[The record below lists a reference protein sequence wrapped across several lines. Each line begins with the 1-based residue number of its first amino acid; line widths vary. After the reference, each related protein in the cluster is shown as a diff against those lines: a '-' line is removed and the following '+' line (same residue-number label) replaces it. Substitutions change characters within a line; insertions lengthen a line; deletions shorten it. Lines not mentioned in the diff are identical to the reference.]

1 MRTNLAE
8 SSPTIFE
15 GEGELRSRMRDLDWH
30 QTNLGVPHDWP
41 AALKLYTQLILD
53 AQQAMFVAWGE
64 DLVFLYNDKYAPILG
79 AKHPNA
85 LGKPF
90 AEAWS
95 DIWQQ
100 IKPLVDQTM
109 TGQASWHEDLLI
121 PMRRNGYLE
130 DAWFSFSYTPIRD
143 ETGEIG
149 GMLCAATETTEKV
162 LAERRQRD
170 ERKRI
175 EEMFEQ
181 APGMMAMLR
190 GPEHVFELI
199 NPAYQKLLP
208 GRALIGQTVRQALP
222 ELSGQGFFEL
232 LDGVYKTGQPYV
244 GQAVPVRLQNASGHE
259 EKFFDFVYQPLR
271 DADGRVTG
279 IFVEGFDV
287 TDSLAAARALHD
299 QTRTLELLNATAA
312 EVSGYLDLDAL
323 VQKVVDAGV
332 EMTGAQFGAFFY
344 NHVDAAGERY
354 TLYSLSGAPREAF
367 SSYPLPRNTHVFAP
381 TFRGD
386 GVVRSDDILKDPRYG
401 QNAPYHGMPTG
412 HLPVRSYLAVPVKSR
427 SGEVIGGLFFGHGN
441 TGVFT
446 ERAERLVVG
455 LAAQAATAMDNA
467 RLFANVQNL
476 NSNLEA
482 LVAERTADRDRMW
495 RLSTDIMLVA
505 KFDGIISAV
514 NPAWTS
520 LIGWK
525 EDELLGSSFFDL
537 VHPDDLAETQAEAGR
552 LADGLST
559 LRFENRYRHKDGS
572 YRWISWI
579 AVPDEK
585 LIHAVG
591 RDVSAE
597 KQAADD
603 LRQAQEA
610 LHQVQKMETVGQLT
624 GGVAHDFNN
633 LLQVITGNLDIL
645 MRKLPQDEPRLIRS
659 AENAMAGAK
668 RAAVLTERLLAFSR
682 RQPLAPTPVEPN
694 KLVAGMS
701 ELLHRTLG
709 ETIELETVLASG
721 IWWTEVDA
729 NQLEN
734 ALLNLAVN
742 ARDAM
747 PEGGKLTIETANT
760 HIDRSYAG
768 RNAEVTPGQYVLL
781 CVSDTGTGMDAT
793 TLERVFEPFFTTKE
807 VGKGTG
813 LGLSMVYGF
822 VKQSG
827 GHVKVYSEPGH
838 GTTVKIYLPR
848 LLRTSSLDT
857 EAVVPTIPDGEGS
870 ETILVCE
877 DDSQVREF
885 SVEMLQDLGYN
896 VLEAA
901 DGPAALRLLERRTER
916 IDLLFTDVVL
926 PNGMTGAV
934 LADKAKTM
942 RPDLKV
948 LFTTGYAR
956 NAIVHHGRLDA
967 GVELIT
973 KPFGY
978 ADLAAR
984 VRDLLDR

>member
-1 MRTNLAE
+1 MRNDLAE
-8 SSPTIFE
+8 GSLTIFE
-15 GEGELRSRMRDLDWH
+15 GDGELRSRMRELDWRR
-30 QTNLGVPHDWP
+30 TKLGAVEDWP
-41 AALKLYTQLILD
+41 IPLRLYTQLILD
-53 AQQAMFVAWGE
+53 AKQAMFVAWGE
-64 DLVFLYNDKYAPILG
+64 HLVFLYNDDYAPIFG
-79 AKHPNA
+79 AKHPDA

-90 AEAWS
+90 AEVWS
-95 DIWQQ
+95 DIWEQ

-109 TGQASWHEDLLI
+109 AGKASWHEDLLI

-143 ETGEIG
+143 ETGRIG

-162 LAERRQRD
+162 LAERRQGD

-190 GPEHVFELI
+190 GPEHVFELV
-199 NPAYQKLLP
+199 NPAYQQLLP
-208 GRALIGQTVRQALP
+208 GKSLIGKPVREALP
-222 ELSGQGFFEL
+222 ELSDQGFFEL
-232 LDGVYKTGQPYV
+232 LDGVYRTGEPYV
-244 GQAVPVRLQNASGHE
+244 GQAVPVRLQRASGHE

-271 DADGRVTG
+271 DTDGRITG

-287 TDSLAAARALHD
+287 TDALEASRALGD
-299 QTRTLELLNATAA
+299 ETRTLELLNATAG
-312 EVSGYLDLDAL
+312 EVSSYLDLDSL

-332 EMTGAQFGAFFY
+332 ELTEAQFGAFFY

-367 SSYPLPRNTHVFAP
+367 SSYPLPRNTQVFAP
-381 TFRGD
+381 TFKGD

-401 QNAPYHGMPTG
+401 QNAPYHGMPEG

-427 SGEVIGGLFFGHGN
+427 SGEVIGGLFFGHARP
-441 TGVFT
+441 GVFK
-446 ERAERLVVG
+446 ERAERLMLG

-476 NSNLEA
+476 NANLEA

-505 KFDGIISAV
+505 KLDGVITAV
-514 NPAWTS
+514 NPAWTT

-525 EDELLGSSFFDL
+525 EDELLGKRFFDL
-537 VHPDDLAETQAEAGR
+537 VHPDDLAATQAEAAR
-552 LADGLST
+552 LAQGQTT
-559 LRFENRYRHKDGS
+559 LRFENRYKHKDGS
-572 YRWISWI
+572 YRWLSWI
-579 AVPDEK
+579 AVPDEQ

-591 RDVSAE
+591 RDITAE

-645 MRKLPQDEPRLIRS
+645 LRRLPQDEPRLIRS

-668 RAAVLTERLLAFSR
+668 RAAVLTQRLLAFSR
-682 RQPLAPTPVEPN
+682 RQPLVPSPVEPN

-709 ETIELETVLASG
+709 EIIELETVLASG
-721 IWWTEVDA
+721 LWWTEVDA

-734 ALLNLAVN
+734 AILNLAVN

-747 PEGGKLTIETANT
+747 PDGGKLTIETANT

-768 RNAEVTPGQYVLL
+768 QNAEVSPGQYVLL
-781 CVSDTGTGMDAT
+781 SVSDTGTGMEPD

-827 GHVKVYSEPGH
+827 GHVKVYSELGH

-848 LLRTSSLDT
+848 LVRTNSEDDET
-857 EAVVPTIPDGEGS
+857 VRETIPDGEGS

-877 DDSQVREF
+877 DDPQVREF
-885 SVEMLQDLGYN
+885 SVEMLKELGYS

-901 DGPAALRLLERRTER
+901 DGPAALRLLEQGADRV
-916 IDLLFTDVVL
+916 DLLFTDVVL

-934 LADKAKTM
+934 LADKARAM
-942 RPDLKV
+942 RPNLKV

-967 GVELIT
+967 GVELLT
-973 KPFGY
+973 KPFAY

-984 VRDLLDR
+984 VREILDR